1 MYYSSNPSECFKP
14 IAGLFYLIAQ
24 GFRSS
29 VSTFFYALRSKC
41 TDSGLLTVVHMVRQP
56 CSSPHMLDSTRAYI
70 WWQVRMVTSSTLR
83 CLLLPRYF
91 CWFIQYLLNLFIISC
106 NSNYQGPLQGQKAKS
121 AMKLWKE
128 VEIIFSELHRFFER
142 PLIVSI
148 GVTSECL
155 LPL

>member
-1 MYYSSNPSECFKP
+1 MGTVSQALVSPQPCLTMSGGVILSVFHHGKYADVILNTVSRIFLVMYYSSNPSECFKP

-91 CWFIQYLLNLFIISC
+91 C
-106 NSNYQGPLQGQKAKS
+106 
-121 AMKLWKE
+121 
-128 VEIIFSELHRFFER
+128 
-142 PLIVSI
+142 
-148 GVTSECL
+148 
-155 LPL
+155 